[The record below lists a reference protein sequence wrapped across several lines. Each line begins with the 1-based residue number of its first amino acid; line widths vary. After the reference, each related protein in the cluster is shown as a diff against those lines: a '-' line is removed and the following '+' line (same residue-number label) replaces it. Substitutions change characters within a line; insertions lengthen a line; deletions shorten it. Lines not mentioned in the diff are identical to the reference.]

1 MNFSVTVL
9 GTASAIPNSKRN
21 PSSQLINIH
30 ERYFLVDCGEG
41 TQIQIRK
48 NKQKLGKIN
57 HIFISHLHGDHIY
70 GLFPL
75 LSTYNLLDRTSPLH
89 IYANK
94 NLEKILAFH
103 VQYFISNQKFEII
116 FHTLPEGESIN
127 LYEDDHVL
135 ITAFP
140 LQHSVPTHG
149 FLFKEKDRLRK
160 INKHKIKEYN
170 IPVTQIMN
178 IKNGASYTT
187 KEGKLIPN
195 NKITLDPPPARRF
208 AYCSDTAYTESI
220 LPFVE
225 NVDLLYHEATF
236 KENEKERAKT
246 TQHSTAKEAA
256 TIAKL
261 AKAKRLLVGHFSSR
275 YKYLEALKK
284 EAQIVFKETE
294 LAIDGETYII
304 PEKIIYPL

>member
-30 ERYFLVDCGEG
+30 ERFFLVDCGEG

-57 HIFISHLHGDHIY
+57 HIFISHLHGDHVY
-70 GLFPL
+70 GLFAL
-75 LSTYNLLDRTSPLH
+75 LSTYNLLDRNTPLH

-94 NLEKILAFH
+94 NLKEILAFH
-103 VQYFISNQKFEII
+103 EQHFISNQKFELI
-116 FHTLPEGESIN
+116 FHALPEGESLD
-127 LYEDDHVL
+127 LYEDDHVF
-135 ITAFP
+135 ISAFP

-149 FLFKEKDRLRK
+149 FVFKEKERLRK
-160 INKHKIKEYN
+160 INKYKIEAYN

-178 IKNGASYTT
+178 IKNGASFTC
-187 KEGKLIPN
+187 ENGDVIPN
-195 NKITLDPPPARRF
+195 KELTLNPPPARSF

-220 LPFVE
+220 LPFIK

-236 KENEKERAKT
+236 KDSEKDRAKI
-246 TQHSTAKEAA
+246 TQHSTAKDAA
-256 TIAKL
+256 NIAHL
-261 AKAKRLLVGHFSSR
+261 ANAERLLIGHFSSR
-275 YKYLEALKK
+275 YKYLDALKK
-284 EAQIVFKETE
+284 EAQSIFEKTE
-294 LAIDGETYII
+294 IAVDGETHLI
-304 PEKIIYPL
+304 PEKIIYPT